1 MLKSACRAYLPH
13 LRCNICQHPLQVE
26 TRSEYSPLSGLPL
39 RFGKRSRSVSCA
51 SCDAQARA
59 ANREAGLFVLQRR
72 HDRVSDALKR
82 LHWQAK
88 PVDFGTLDYFRS
100 CLLYATLVAADVGSG
115 ENAIPPLASQLGT
128 LAPTPEL
135 SEGIY
140 TRLYTDRLILPALST
155 DPNAFGIN
163 EQTGELTLDVQT
175 GAWALANDTYG
186 RPTDEVVSVLYQR
199 LEQREPQAVEN
210 LWYLVAEDE
219 CKRYFLS
226 QCERYRFIHPG
237 IYSSKVATA
246 IQDYLDVCSIGQM
259 WNVIYYAVK
268 NLAALAQ
275 EGTYTRQHIYNM
287 IPGSIRRYADYR
299 LAKDEPIHPWRR
311 PSLASES
318 WITSILLDKVLKGG
332 SASFE
337 TLKGK
342 DVFEHVERILAGPQ
356 NSANS

>member
-13 LRCNICQHPLQVE
+13 LRCNICLHPLQVE
-26 TRSEYSPLSGLPL
+26 TRSEYSPLSGLPS
-39 RFGKRSRSVSCA
+39 RFRKRSRSVSCT
-51 SCDAQARA
+51 SCDAKSHA
-59 ANREAGLFVLQRR
+59 ANREAGLFLLQRR
-72 HDRVSDALKR
+72 HDRVSDALRR

-88 PVDFGTLDYFRS
+88 PIDFATLDYFRS
-100 CLLYATLVAADVGSG
+100 FLLYATLVAANVGPDGST
-115 ENAIPPLASQLGT
+115 IPPLASQLGT

-140 TRLYTDRLILPALST
+140 TCLYTDRLILPALST

-163 EQTGELTLDVQT
+163 EQTGDLTLDVQT
-175 GAWALANDTYG
+175 GAWALANDEYR
-186 RPTDEVVSVLYQR
+186 RPIDEIVSVLFQR
-199 LEQREPQAVEN
+199 LEQREPQAIED

-226 QCERYRFIHPG
+226 QCERYRFIHPD
-237 IYSSKVATA
+237 IYSAKVAAA
-246 IQDYLDVCSIGQM
+246 IQDYLNVCSIGQM

-311 PSLASES
+311 PSPTSES

-337 TLKGK
+337 MLKGK
-342 DVFEHVERILAGPQ
+342 DVFEHVERILTCPPD
-356 NSANS
+356 NC